1 MPEMLSAPASIP
13 ATREG
18 TFTSAL
24 EPLLPGTVTCSR
36 ARPDRPADS
45 ASAITGT
52 SPARASRLS
61 SSNSAVNLWGTRTT
75 SAPVAQRDGTFEQS
89 HYRWPQ
95 EHLAVTTRPPNRRI
109 QAEPSSPH
117 RIDGPGRCRRRQRR
131 DGIILRTAPEERA
144 GPEAVADP
152 RRAADRDHHLDRE
165 DLSPTPSAGSAGP
178 VDPHRIRDH
187 HEPGREPR
195 GLTPQLSPDRAAV
208 PPGRPCRTYRGH
220 RPLVLGSP
228 RRPRARPHAR
238 PRRRPIPGHQRRGGR
253 QELG

>member
-95 EHLAVTTRPPNRRI
+95 EHLAVTTRPPNRRL
-109 QAEPSSPH
+109 
-117 RIDGPGRCRRRQRR
+117 QRS
-131 DGIILRTAPEERA
+131 EEQTS
-144 GPEAVADP
+144 E
-152 RRAADRDHHLDRE
+152 LQ
-165 DLSPTPSAGSAGP
+165 S
-178 VDPHRIRDH
+178 
-187 HEPGREPR
+187 
-195 GLTPQLSPDRAAV
+195 
-208 PPGRPCRTYRGH
+208 RGH
-220 RPLVLGSP
+220 LVCRLLL
-228 RRPRARPHAR
+228 
-238 PRRRPIPGHQRRGGR
+238 
-253 QELG
+253 EKKKV